1 MRIEL
6 GGRSAI
12 VSGSTA
18 GIGLAIATGLAGAG
32 AHVVV
37 TGRTQ
42 ARVEEALASIHTIH
56 PKASLSGQAGD
67 LGTAQGAA
75 DLISAFPDT
84 DILVNSLGIFEPK
97 PFADITD
104 ADWMHFFEVNVMSG
118 VRLARHYAQGM
129 KARVWGRI
137 QFISSE
143 SGVQIP
149 AEMIHYGVTK
159 TAQLGL
165 SRGLAEELA
174 GTGVTVN
181 ALLPGPT
188 RSEGVGDFFGKIAG
202 EKGVSQADVERDFIA
217 THRPSSLIKRL
228 ATVEEVANMS
238 VYLASEQASA
248 TTGAAVRVDGGVVRS
263 IV

>member
-1 MRIEL
+1 M
-6 GGRSAI
+6 
-12 VSGSTA
+12 
-18 GIGLAIATGLAGAG
+18 
-32 AHVVV
+32 
-37 TGRTQ
+37 
-42 ARVEEALASIHTIH
+42 
-56 PKASLSGQAGD
+56 
-67 LGTAQGAA
+67 
-75 DLISAFPDT
+75 
-84 DILVNSLGIFEPK
+84 NNLGIFEPK
-97 PFADITD
+97 AFAEIAD

-129 KARVWGRI
+129 KARGWGRI

-165 SRGLAEELA
+165 SRGLAEDLA

-188 RSEGVGDFFGKIAG
+188 RSEGVGDFFGKIASEQG
-202 EKGVSQADVERDFIA
+202 ISQADVEHDFIA

-228 ATVEEVANMS
+228 ATVEEVAAMS